1 LNADQHRDRYVT
13 IAFSA
18 NRVKDAG
25 MSSVAQRLLTAHE
38 FWRLPPTEAQ
48 RELVRG
54 EVIESTPPGGQRGAI
69 AVLLAMLLRL

>member
-1 LNADQHRDRYVT
+1 
-13 IAFSA
+13 
-18 NRVKDAG
+18 